1 MRIAERF
8 KRRIC
13 ISLVVIVAGFGVV
26 AVKGFNLG
34 IDFTGGTMMQIDLH
48 QASVPVNDI
57 QALISEFEL
66 NAEIVHAGLTKEEII
81 IKTGQ
86 SLPNTQRIEI
96 FNKFIEAYDLESKD
110 LLGSSQFGPSV
121 GKELQ
126 NKAMMSIV
134 VASIGMLIY
143 ISFRFEVIY
152 GFTAIIALIHDVLV
166 LLAVYA
172 IFNIP
177 VNASFI
183 AAVLTIVGYSINDT
197 IVVFDR
203 VRENVKLM
211 KRASFED
218 IANTSLK
225 QTITRS
231 INTSLTTLLVIGS
244 LYFLGVES
252 IKEFALPLMAG
263 VITGTYSSIFIASPL
278 WAALKT
284 KMKENHHYTK
294 AKTN

>member
-8 KRRIC
+8 KLWIC
-13 ISLVVIVAGFGVV
+13 ISLVIIVAGLGMV

-48 QASVPVNDI
+48 EASVPVKDV
-57 QALISEFEL
+57 QALIEEFDL
-66 NAEIVHAGLTKEEII
+66 NATIVHAGQTKEEII
-81 IKTGQ
+81 IKTSQ
-86 SLPNTQRIEI
+86 SLPNEKRIEI
-96 FNKFIEAYDLESKD
+96 FNKFVEAYGLESD
-110 LLGSSQFGPSV
+110 DMRGASQFGPSI

-126 NKAMMSIV
+126 NKAMMSIII
-134 VASIGMLIY
+134 ASIGMLIY
-143 ISFRFEVIY
+143 ITFRFEVIY
-152 GFTAIIALIHDVLV
+152 GVTAIIALVHDVLI

-172 IFNIP
+172 LFRIP
-177 VNASFI
+177 VNSSFI

-203 VRENVKLM
+203 VRENVKIM
-211 KRASFED
+211 KRASFDD

-225 QTITRS
+225 QTISRS
-231 INTSLTTLLVIGS
+231 INTSLTTGLVIGS
-244 LYFLGVES
+244 LYFLGSES
-252 IKEFALPLMAG
+252 IKEFALPLLAG

-284 KMKENHHYTK
+284 KMKEKHHYSK
-294 AKTN
+294 A